1 MGKEKEQNSVSDRAQ
16 YLLKVLVERYI
27 QEGLPVGSKTLA
39 EQGSFHLGAASIRN
53 IMAELEEKGYIRSV
67 HTSSGRIPTAQGY
80 RFFVDS
86 LLQMRPID
94 ATEIARLQLEVD
106 QPLSPSALIQTV
118 SHLLSDITH
127 LVSIVTLPK
136 QEHFVFRHV
145 EFLPLSESRVL
156 VILVVNELEV
166 QNRIMHC
173 AQDYSLDDLQQAA
186 NYLNSE
192 FTGQMLSTIRQTLI
206 MGMQKD
212 KAELDRLTQLTIEL
226 AENTFEIPLAEKDYV
241 MDGESNLLEMMDH
254 TSTQKI
260 RALLNAFTRK
270 QEMLFIFDK
279 CLRADGIQIFIGS
292 ESGHHLF
299 DECAFITAPYKT
311 GAISVGILGVIGS
324 TRMAYERVISL
335 VDVTARLLSAA
346 LTRV

>member
-1 MGKEKEQNSVSDRAQ
+1 MGKGKEENSVSERAQ

-39 EQGSFHLGAASIRN
+39 EQGAFHLSAATIRN

-67 HTSSGRIPTAQGY
+67 YTSSGRIPTAQGY

-86 LLQMRPID
+86 LLQTRPVD
-94 ATEIARLQLEVD
+94 ETEIARLQLEVE
-106 QPLSPSALIQTV
+106 QPLSPSVLVQTV
-118 SHLLSDITH
+118 SRLLSNITH

-136 QEHFVFRHV
+136 QEHLVFRHV

-173 AQDYSLDDLQQAA
+173 AQDYALDDLHQAA
-186 NYLNSE
+186 NYFNTEFAGQTLNNIR
-192 FTGQMLSTIRQTLI
+192 QMLIL
-206 MGMQKD
+206 GMQKD
-212 KAELDRLTQLTIEL
+212 KAELDKLTQLTIEL
-226 AENTFEIPLAEKDYV
+226 AENAFEISSTEKDYIV
-241 MDGESNLLEMMDH
+241 DGETNLLDMMDH
-254 TSTQKI
+254 TPTQKI

-292 ESGHHLF
+292 ESGHPIF
-299 DECAFITAPYKT
+299 EECAFITAPYKN
-311 GAISVGILGVIGS
+311 GAIPVGVLGVIGS
-324 TRMAYERVISL
+324 TRMAYERVIPL

-346 LTRV
+346 LTR